1 MTNIES
7 NKKAAIKAM
16 MMKAMVLVVVFYIS
30 IVIID
35 AVFHPAYTGW
45 MVAVFTICGLLV
57 GVGLG
62 FIMAYKIRFSTVMR
76 SRSDKEIIKNLEKHG
91 KTRSFGLDDKE

>member
-1 MTNIES
+1 MTNES
-7 NKKAAIKAM
+7 PKKKAIKAM

-45 MVAVFTICGLLV
+45 IVAVFTICGLLV

-62 FIMAYKIRFSTVMR
+62 FIMAYKIRFSTVM
-76 SRSDKEIIKNLEKHG
+76 SVRSDKQIIKDIEKHG
-91 KTRSFGLDDKE
+91 KARGFGLDDKE